1 MDGSLDP
8 GKLEEEPTQ
17 SELSAHLDYGDLIV
31 KAPKL
36 KKGSSMKLTSPLGT
50 AGVRGL
56 CSINGRSKFSNGD
69 IMGGINLISG
79 DIDFT
84 DTGGNLVSLFPVNLY
99 S

>member
-36 KKGSSMKLTSPLGT
+36 KKGSSMKTNKSSGHCWSK
-50 AGVRGL
+50 GDYV
-56 CSINGRSKFSNGD
+56 SINGRSKFSNRRYYGRYKF
-69 IMGGINLISG
+69 N
-79 DIDFT
+79 FR
-84 DTGGNLVSLFPVNLY
+84 
-99 S
+99 